1 MVPTRLW
8 PVHQPGLLRHPS
20 TAQIFLSRCP
30 FLNYRSS
37 WGTCLDLDHSAVG
50 LVRLDAARRSRRRG
64 RLHLRLEFLQGL
76 SDTKNAL
83 SMLHDSVLLITL
95 CKYEVTC
102 RSVLSLWYCGA
113 QAPEKVEIKLEAPTE
128 VPPAPKP
135 KLTCNAT
142 TVVECDG
149 QPCCNWCGTV
159 WNATSPGFCMP
170 VMDEPIPSM
179 MCSKQGKS
187 CGDMITADMCA
198 QDVICT
204 WIPFGPPGTAGPGIC
219 TFDWAKC

>member
-1 MVPTRLW
+1 M
-8 PVHQPGLLRHPS
+8 
-20 TAQIFLSRCP
+20 
-30 FLNYRSS
+30 
-37 WGTCLDLDHSAVG
+37 
-50 LVRLDAARRSRRRG
+50 
-64 RLHLRLEFLQGL
+64 
-76 SDTKNAL
+76 
-83 SMLHDSVLLITL
+83 
-95 CKYEVTC
+95 
-102 RSVLSLWYCGA
+102 

-135 KLTCNAT
+135 KVTCNAT
-142 TVVECDG
+142 TAVECDG

-159 WNATSPGFCMP
+159 WNATAPGFCMP

-198 QDVICT
+198 QDAICT